1 MDLIEIVELRNI
13 KLRINGFLEYNG
25 ERIVYYSM
33 VYFFYIIVMIYL
45 KWQNKYSKYI
55 KIVNDIL
62 CQGYIKIFVFYLLE
76 Y

>member
-25 ERIVYYSM
+25 ERIVYYST